1 METNLGS
8 WMKCLAFHSVVYLRF
23 IDNVC
28 KEMSLKM
35 KPEARALEA
44 LPLASD
50 SWRLLGRIVTFV
62 LGCNLWYTMHGHA

>member
-1 METNLGS
+1 MPVQAVALALGIAHTPLPLPSLETNLGS
-8 WMKCLAFHSVVYLRF
+8 WMRCLAFHSVVYLGL

-50 SWRLLGRIVTFV
+50 S
-62 LGCNLWYTMHGHA
+62 